1 MGIVSIKTEY
11 IKELMNMLSVFDN
24 WTKNY
29 EYISFEAENPASG
42 TMNILVFKKR
52 TIDNNSIFLDLM
64 VPFQT
69 LEGNVK
75 TVLSVKEFK
84 SLVNEITSERNAE
97 QLFIEGDSKQQ
108 YAYIWAKG
116 GENRVI
122 SNIGLQHDVHYD
134 MLDAQ
139 ETLLDPV
146 ADQPVYACGIT
157 PAEARTVNQCALL
170 IGKNIDYNPLI
181 SHVIMNF
188 SSTTGER
195 TYGSTDK
202 YRAARH
208 TCSNKE
214 VENEETY
221 NEEHGSFTIGIPQ
234 TVARLIKEMTPARK
248 NKTTR
253 KIGNSQL
260 YISVSSNYGLV
271 ETPKGNIGFT
281 YTPSDS
287 RLMRLDSLARFTI
300 EPSQQTAN
308 WGVMKVD
315 GDSLVDLLS
324 TIDKELLSHEN
335 NKINFVKLDN
345 LGTGSLCISGFQAIR
360 NEADPILA
368 QEYIKVTQTELAESL
383 GIYNLKYMIGAL
395 NSLRRTQRSNLGDIY
410 ILAPDPQKQSPL
422 HIHAGI
428 SSALV
433 EDLSSKEPN
442 RWNIG
447 NTASHIMI
455 NQSIIPPAS

>member
-188 SSTTGER
+188 SSTTG
-195 TYGSTDK
+195 
-202 YRAARH
+202 
-208 TCSNKE
+208 KE
-214 VENEETY
+214 
-221 NEEHGSFTIGIPQ
+221 HMGLQ
-234 TVARLIKEMTPARK
+234 TNTGLRGTHAQIKK
-248 NKTTR
+248 
-253 KIGNSQL
+253 
-260 YISVSSNYGLV
+260 
-271 ETPKGNIGFT
+271 
-281 YTPSDS
+281 
-287 RLMRLDSLARFTI
+287 
-300 EPSQQTAN
+300 
-308 WGVMKVD
+308 
-315 GDSLVDLLS
+315 
-324 TIDKELLSHEN
+324 
-335 NKINFVKLDN
+335 
-345 LGTGSLCISGFQAIR
+345 
-360 NEADPILA
+360 
-368 QEYIKVTQTELAESL
+368 
-383 GIYNLKYMIGAL
+383 
-395 NSLRRTQRSNLGDIY
+395 
-410 ILAPDPQKQSPL
+410 
-422 HIHAGI
+422 
-428 SSALV
+428 
-433 EDLSSKEPN
+433 
-442 RWNIG
+442 
-447 NTASHIMI
+447 
-455 NQSIIPPAS
+455 

>member
-1 MGIVSIKTEY
+1 
-11 IKELMNMLSVFDN
+11 
-24 WTKNY
+24 
-29 EYISFEAENPASG
+29 
-42 TMNILVFKKR
+42 
-52 TIDNNSIFLDLM
+52 
-64 VPFQT
+64 
-69 LEGNVK
+69 
-75 TVLSVKEFK
+75 
-84 SLVNEITSERNAE
+84 
-97 QLFIEGDSKQQ
+97 
-108 YAYIWAKG
+108 
-116 GENRVI
+116 
-122 SNIGLQHDVHYD
+122 
-134 MLDAQ
+134 
-139 ETLLDPV
+139 
-146 ADQPVYACGIT
+146 
-157 PAEARTVNQCALL
+157 
-170 IGKNIDYNPLI
+170 
-181 SHVIMNF
+181 MNF

-324 TIDKELLSHEN
+324 TIDKELLAHEN